1 MPSWATMPSATTP
14 ASTRTATSGPPM
26 VVSLVL
32 VLAGIVLGILS
43 LLVLHWLSDAKFPDI
58 ARAVRDS
65 GTDVGFLQNAYY
77 HFGFLIALAAAAV
90 VGLLAVFLAGPL
102 RWVGLAVAVLAGL
115 WHLSV
120 LINRPEAPSG
130 TLSYNFSPWL
140 GLIGFALIA
149 AGSVLVP
156 TRRKEPV
163 APYTAPTTA

>member
-1 MPSWATMPSATTP
+1 
-14 ASTRTATSGPPM
+14 M

-32 VLAGIVLGILS
+32 VLAGIVAALLS

-90 VGLLAVFLAGPL
+90 AGLLAVFLGGPL
-102 RWVGLAVAVLAGL
+102 RWVGLAVAVVAGL

-130 TLSYNFSPWL
+130 TLSYNFTPWL
-140 GLIGFALIA
+140 GLLGFALIA
-149 AGSVLVP
+149 VGSVLVP
-156 TRRKEPV
+156 SRRKEPV
-163 APYTAPTTA
+163 DRYPVNQTA